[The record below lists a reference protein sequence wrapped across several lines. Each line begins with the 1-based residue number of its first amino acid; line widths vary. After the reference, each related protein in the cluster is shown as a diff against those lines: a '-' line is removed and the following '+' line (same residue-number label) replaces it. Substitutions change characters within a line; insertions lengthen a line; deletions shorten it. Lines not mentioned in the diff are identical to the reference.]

1 MQRATRVTRTTAT
14 AIDLIITDEIL
25 ESTMHS
31 GIINVNIS
39 DHFPIIAILED
50 SCNKNENYKKKKI
63 NKKAT
68 FQ

>member
-50 SCNKNENYKKKKI
+50 SCNKNENYKKKKK